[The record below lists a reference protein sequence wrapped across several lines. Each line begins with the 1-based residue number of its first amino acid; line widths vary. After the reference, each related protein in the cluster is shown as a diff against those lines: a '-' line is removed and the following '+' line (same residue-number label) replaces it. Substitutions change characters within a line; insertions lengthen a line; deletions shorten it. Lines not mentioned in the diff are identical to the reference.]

1 MIVEKLI
8 NVAGIGIGVAV
19 VSAYNDHAAQT
30 ITGFFRSDP
39 YGEVSRLFGRV
50 LKEGHWYSEAMSSY
64 AMDNVPMFCF
74 AMVTVVLSAAML
86 KS

>member
-8 NVAGIGIGVAV
+8 NVAGIGIGVAF

-30 ITGFFRSDP
+30 IAGFFRSDP
-39 YGEVSRLFGRV
+39 YGEVSRLFDRA
-50 LKEGHWYSEAMSSY
+50 LNQGHWLSEAMASY
-64 AMDNVPMFCF
+64 ASDNVPMFCF